1 MGLPSDLPEIASQ
14 FGVPGGFELIILLI
28 IVAIV
33 LLLGPKKIPEL
44 ARGIGKA
51 LGEFRRGRAEV
62 ERELKRELAETPP
75 PPRAE
80 TVVEISPRIVEA
92 AKRLGIEVLGRK
104 ERDLKRA
111 IIGALDKATKSKLEA
126 VARALEIKSEGL
138 DADQLKDSISE
149 ALGI

>member
-1 MGLPSDLPEIASQ
+1 M
-14 FGVPGGFELIILLI
+14 IILLI

-62 ERELKRELAETPP
+62 ERELKRELAETPS

-80 TVVEISPRIVEA
+80 TVVEINPRVVEA
-92 AKRLGIEVLGRK
+92 AKQLGIDVLGRK

-111 IIGALDKATKSKLEA
+111 IIGTLDKATKSKLGA
-126 VARALEIKSEGL
+126 VARALDVRSEGL
-138 DADQLKDSISE
+138 DADQLKDRISE